1 MQLVSE
7 FSLKRKKER
16 HLAAPLPRK
25 TSYTAQVALQHCP
38 ILCMSKRKIIL
49 QQVDTYVNIGCVR
62 DGAAISPLGC
72 GYYAVTVRLM
82 LRASVALRP
91 KYTII
96 LVKYFLRK
104 IPFWIYYCST

>member
-91 KYTII
+91 KYTTG
-96 LVKYFLRK
+96 LLRLLQTY
-104 IPFWIYYCST
+104 PA